1 MRSKLFSAI
10 LLVLVGSMMV
20 GYEQVFA
27 DAYLD
32 SLVNLAT
39 QARAQIKIQLDR
51 MDSVSAEVKELYAK
65 GDAET
70 DLLVAAANQNNTSE
84 AKQRFMSAMKI
95 FRQISQTF
103 SEPAPAQRAVPAADT
118 SMMTATTQQVSEATY
133 RNNLV
138 RTEKYIDT
146 LRTTV
151 IRNSLTVD
159 FAKADELI
167 QNAKSSLVAGNFA
180 EVDRLLGE
188 LKAEQSRIQR
198 EIKEQTIQQSNA
210 RVKAFVNEYVAQIDA
225 ILLQAKELGLSD
237 ADIAKLTK
245 IKEELVSTRDASQLI
260 IKIKHY
266 SVNISISDY
275 KSQKIQSEIAKL
287 EGRLMG
293 LERSIDGSVKTKF
306 DAARQLLTQIKN
318 QTASEDTLEKL
329 ALIDSAVR
337 EIESY
342 VQSKS
347 RENKAEI
354 QPVPEQKDTKNP
366 RLEEIMRLEER
377 LVQLE
382 SKVDSSMKPKL
393 DTAKA
398 LLNKIKSQT
407 ASGDPSFTR
416 TAKALEMLIGDME
429 DSLKRSEEKARP
441 AEERAANLKRSSE
454 KKE

>member
-70 DLLVAAANQNNTSE
+70 DLLVTAANQNNTSE

-103 SEPAPAQRAVPAADT
+103 SEPAPAQKAVPAADT

-159 FAKADELI
+159 FAKADELM
-167 QNAKSSLVAGNFA
+167 QNAKSSLAAGNFA

-210 RVKAFVNEYVAQIDA
+210 RVKAFVNEYIAQIDA

-275 KSQKIQSEIAKL
+275 KNQKIQSEIAKL

-293 LERSIDGSVKTKF
+293 LERSIDDSVKTKF

-354 QPVPEQKDTKNP
+354 QPVPEQKETKNP

>member
-118 SMMTATTQQVSEATY
+118 SMMTATAPQVSEATY

-167 QNAKSSLVAGNFA
+167 QNAKSSLAAGNFA

-210 RVKAFVNEYVAQIDA
+210 RVKAFVNEYIAQIDA

-329 ALIDSAVR
+329 ALIDSTVR

-354 QPVPEQKDTKNP
+354 QPVPEQKETKNP

-441 AEERAANLKRSSE
+441 AEERAANLKRSTE

>member
-70 DLLVAAANQNNTSE
+70 DLLVTAANQNNTSE

-103 SEPAPAQRAVPAADT
+103 SEPAPAQKAVPAADT

-159 FAKADELI
+159 FAKADELM
-167 QNAKSSLVAGNFA
+167 QNAKSSLAAGNFA

-210 RVKAFVNEYVAQIDA
+210 RVKAFVNEYIAQIDA

-329 ALIDSAVR
+329 ALIDSTVR

-354 QPVPEQKDTKNP
+354 QPVPEQKETKNP

-441 AEERAANLKRSSE
+441 AEERAANLKRSTE

>member
-51 MDSVSAEVKELYAK
+51 MNSVSAEVKELYAK

-103 SEPAPAQRAVPAADT
+103 SEPAPAQKAVPAADT

-167 QNAKSSLVAGNFA
+167 QNAKSSLAAGNFA
-180 EVDRLLGE
+180 EVDRMLGE
-188 LKAEQSRIQR
+188 LKAEQNRIQR

-210 RVKAFVNEYVAQIDA
+210 RVKAFVNEYIAQIDA

-237 ADIAKLTK
+237 VDIAKLTK

-354 QPVPEQKDTKNP
+354 QPVPEQKETKNP

-429 DSLKRSEEKARP
+429 DSLKHSEEKAKP

>member
-51 MDSVSAEVKELYAK
+51 MDSVSAEVKELYTK

-70 DLLVAAANQNNTSE
+70 DLLIAAANQNNTSE

-103 SEPAPAQRAVPAADT
+103 SEQAPAQRAVPAADT
-118 SMMTATTQQVSEATY
+118 SMMTATTQQVSETTY

-159 FAKADELI
+159 FTKADELI
-167 QNAKSSLVAGNFA
+167 QNAKSSLAAGNFA

-210 RVKAFVNEYVAQIDA
+210 RVKAFVNEYIAQIDA

-266 SVNISISDY
+266 YVNISISDY

-337 EIESY
+337 EI
-342 VQSKS
+342 
-347 RENKAEI
+347 
-354 QPVPEQKDTKNP
+354 
-366 RLEEIMRLEER
+366 
-377 LVQLE
+377 
-382 SKVDSSMKPKL
+382 
-393 DTAKA
+393 
-398 LLNKIKSQT
+398 
-407 ASGDPSFTR
+407 
-416 TAKALEMLIGDME
+416 
-429 DSLKRSEEKARP
+429 
-441 AEERAANLKRSSE
+441 
-454 KKE
+454 